1 MADMPTPALFAS
13 PTQPIVMSL
22 SASGRCSSQA
32 VIAMQAAVP
41 LWKVIVGFAP
51 AKLHNRARKGPVFS
65 YCPCCVEKIAIRS
78 IARLERLDFRVR
90 ACATSCATSC
100 GTSRARHVPQ
110 EHATIRTARAATHD
124 KAKHCTTAKRKSRRR
139 TWQGTQ
145 RRIAIRPVMEADSG
159 IEIAAPGC
167 RKLLGKQ

>member
-65 YCPCCVEKIAIRS
+65 YCPYCVEKIAIRS

-124 KAKHCTTAKRKSRRR
+124 KAKHCTTAKRKSRAIPLHGRR
-139 TWQGTQ
+139 DDRTEPQTQ
-145 RRIAIRPVMEADSG
+145 RRSFSRPLYISATYS
-159 IEIAAPGC
+159 P
-167 RKLLGKQ
+167 